1 MTKVSERETVD
12 ITCWSRK
19 ERRKVERQLSV
30 KIPGRNLPYQ
40 KALHGTVE
48 DFYKKRE
55 EEQKHNGKRG

>member
-19 ERRKVERQLSV
+19 ERRKVERQLTV
-30 KIPGRNLPYQ
+30 KIPGRNLPYT
-40 KALHGTVE
+40 KAHGTVE

-55 EEQKHNGKRG
+55 EEMKKEHEI